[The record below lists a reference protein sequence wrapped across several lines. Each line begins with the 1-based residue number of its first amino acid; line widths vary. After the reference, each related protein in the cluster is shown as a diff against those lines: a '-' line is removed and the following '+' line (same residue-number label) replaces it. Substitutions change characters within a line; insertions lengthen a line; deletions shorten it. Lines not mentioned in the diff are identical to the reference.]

1 MIKTSLDINLT
12 SYNEMNNRTTITI
25 DKKVHEKLKEQGR
38 FGETYTELIS
48 RLIDINDIK
57 NYPKRVI
64 EK

>member
-1 MIKTSLDINLT
+1 
-12 SYNEMNNRTTITI
+12 MNNRTTITI

-57 NYPKRVI
+57 NYPRRII